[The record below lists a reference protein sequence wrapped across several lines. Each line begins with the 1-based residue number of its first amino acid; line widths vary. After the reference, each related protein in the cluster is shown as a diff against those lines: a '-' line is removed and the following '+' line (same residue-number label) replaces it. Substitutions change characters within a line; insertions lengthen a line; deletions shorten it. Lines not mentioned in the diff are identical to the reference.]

1 MQKRHPSCSNFRKEW
16 LNSLSGFLDHF
27 FTRFDNG
34 GTGYL
39 RSETLGANVTTYIYN
54 GSLWLTGVNASGS
67 LSTYTYRADG
77 KRIAGIESGGTLSTT
92 IWDGENYLGEY

>member
-1 MQKRHPSCSNFRKEW
+1 MTFTYSTRNRIRTMKQ
-16 LNSLSGFLDHF
+16 SGSI
-27 FTRFDNG
+27 TTYNYAN
-34 GTGYL
+34 TGYL
-39 RSETLGANVTTYIYN
+39 RSETLGANITTYTYN